1 MIRSFEARVIWGG
14 RPVMKIKSMSDLS
27 ILSQAGLIVIGRKE
41 PPKRPRMY
49 LKALRLM
56 NRKYPTEVVSWSLAK
71 CLEAKHA
78 KEQEVKENG

>member
-1 MIRSFEARVIWGG
+1 MIRSFEARVMWGG

-27 ILSQAGLIVIGRKE
+27 ILLQADLIGRKE

-56 NRKYPTEVVSWSLAK
+56 NRKYPTGTLR
-71 CLEAKHA
+71 
-78 KEQEVKENG
+78 NRR

>member
-1 MIRSFEARVIWGG
+1 MKRSSEARVIWGG

-27 ILSQAGLIVIGRKE
+27 ILLQADLIGRKE

-56 NRKYPTEVVSWSLAK
+56 NRKYPTEVVSWDLAK
-71 CLEAKHA
+71 CLGAKHA
-78 KEQEVKENG
+78 KEQEVKP

>member
-1 MIRSFEARVIWGG
+1 MRRSSEARVIWGG

-27 ILSQAGLIVIGRKE
+27 ILLQADLIGRKE
-41 PPKRPRMY
+41 PPPKRPRMY

-56 NRKYPTEVVSWSLAK
+56 NRKYPTEVVSWALAK

>member
-27 ILSQAGLIVIGRKE
+27 ILLQADLIGRKE

-56 NRKYPTEVVSWSLAK
+56 NRKYPTEVVSWALAK

>member
-1 MIRSFEARVIWGG
+1 MIRSFEARVMWGG

-27 ILSQAGLIVIGRKE
+27 ILLQADLIGRKE

-56 NRKYPTEVVSWSLAK
+56 NRKYPTEVVSWDLAK

-78 KEQEVKENG
+78 KEQEVKP

>member
-1 MIRSFEARVIWGG
+1 MIRSFEARVMWGG

-27 ILSQAGLIVIGRKE
+27 ILLQADLIGRKE

-56 NRKYPTEVVSWSLAK
+56 NRKYPTEVVSWALAK

-78 KEQEVKENG
+78 KEQEMKENG